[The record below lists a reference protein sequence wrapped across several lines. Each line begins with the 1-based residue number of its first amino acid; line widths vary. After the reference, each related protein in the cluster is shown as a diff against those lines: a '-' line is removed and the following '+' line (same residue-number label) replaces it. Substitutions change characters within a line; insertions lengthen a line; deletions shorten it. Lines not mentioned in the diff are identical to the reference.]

1 MTFLKKL
8 SQLDKEDFTA
18 SIGELFTLIIILT
31 LLVGMLA
38 GIYSLTLGLFF
49 PLPVSAVVQ
58 NILYGVGAFSLF
70 TLTLLFGD

>member
-1 MTFLKKL
+1 MQFLKEL

-18 SIGELFTLIIILT
+18 GIGELFALAIILT
-31 LLVGMLA
+31 ILAGMFA

-49 PLPVSAVVQ
+49 PLPVSPLFQ

-70 TLTLLFGD
+70 TLVLLFED